1 MISRTTD
8 VLSDSVFSLRG
19 IRVLLTILADNTNDH
34 EKRYV
39 LDLLA
44 KDVALVESKI
54 DILLRYQSREKEQD
68 NKHREDKTSG
78 TFFRY
83 SIIPAG

>member
-1 MISRTTD
+1 MISRTID

-34 EKRYV
+34 EKRSV

-44 KDVALVESKI
+44 KDVAIVESKI
-54 DILLRYQSREKEQD
+54 DILLRYQSREE
-68 NKHREDKTSG
+68 E
-78 TFFRY
+78 
-83 SIIPAG
+83 